1 MRASVKP
8 KPEMREN
15 EQIGAV
21 EARGMKIQR
30 LLDGVGVVK
39 IAGTADAEVV
49 SVAYDSRRIGPGA
62 IFFALRGEKTDGAK
76 FVGEALRRGAI
87 ALASEDPRPDGIPS
101 HVTWIELAPGS
112 GRRGLARASAN
123 FYRHPADGLQLIGVT
138 GTNGKTTTTFLV
150 DSILRQAGFR
160 PGLIGT
166 IEHRTPK
173 GSRAAANTTPESADL
188 QQMFAE
194 IRDSGGTHVVLE
206 ASSHALAM
214 ERLWGC
220 HFGVAI
226 FTNLTRD
233 HLDYHKSF
241 EDYFAAKKILF
252 EGTGAG
258 APGIGVIN
266 VDDPYAAQ
274 LTGLARRTLTYGL
287 KGAPEVTARKFAL
300 SFDGLEFVASTP
312 IGSIEVRSALVGRFN
327 VYNIL
332 AAIGAGIGLNVA
344 KSQIEDGIAKLQSV
358 PGRFQRIDEG
368 QPFLVVVDYAHT
380 DDALRNLITTA
391 RELGPSSRIITV
403 FGAGGERDRSKRP
416 LMGEAAG
423 SLSDLVV
430 LTSDNPRGEDP
441 LRIIND
447 VMVGLQKSNA
457 KYRIEPDREQAIA
470 AAVEEARPGDIV
482 LLAGKG
488 HETYQVLRDG
498 AIDFDDRE
506 KARAILQSKGY
517 SKTRSK

>member
-15 EQIGAV
+15 DQIGAV

-30 LLDGVGVVK
+30 LLDGVDVVR
-39 IAGTADAEVV
+39 IVGTADAEIV

-76 FVGEALRRGAI
+76 FVGEALQRGAI

-150 DSILRQAGFR
+150 ESILREAGLKS
-160 PGLIGT
+160 GLIGT

-233 HLDYHKSF
+233 HLDYHKTF

-300 SFDGLEFVASTP
+300 SFDGLEFVANTPSGERRGPLGTRWALQRLQHPGCDRGGDWIERRQEPDRGWNRKTP
-312 IGSIEVRSALVGRFN
+312 IGS
-327 VYNIL
+327 
-332 AAIGAGIGLNVA
+332 
-344 KSQIEDGIAKLQSV
+344 
-358 PGRFQRIDEG
+358 
-368 QPFLVVVDYAHT
+368 
-380 DDALRNLITTA
+380 
-391 RELGPSSRIITV
+391 GPVSTHR
-403 FGAGGERDRSKRP
+403 
-416 LMGEAAG
+416 
-423 SLSDLVV
+423 
-430 LTSDNPRGEDP
+430 
-441 LRIIND
+441 
-447 VMVGLQKSNA
+447 
-457 KYRIEPDREQAIA
+457 
-470 AAVEEARPGDIV
+470 
-482 LLAGKG
+482 
-488 HETYQVLRDG
+488 
-498 AIDFDDRE
+498 
-506 KARAILQSKGY
+506 
-517 SKTRSK
+517 

>member
-1 MRASVKP
+1 MRVSVKP
-8 KPEMREN
+8 KLNMKEN
-15 EQIGAV
+15 EQIGTV
-21 EARGMKIQR
+21 EARGMKIQK
-30 LLDGVGVVK
+30 LLDGVDVVK
-39 IAGTADAEVV
+39 IVGTADAEIV
-49 SVAYDSRRIGPGA
+49 SVAYDSRRVGPGA
-62 IFFALRGEKTDGAK
+62 IFFALRGEKTNGAK
-76 FVGEALRRGAI
+76 FVGETLQRGAI

-101 HVTWIELAPGS
+101 HITWIELVSGS

-150 DSILRQAGFR
+150 DSILREAGPR

-173 GSRAAANTTPESADL
+173 GTRAASNTTPESADL

-233 HLDYHKSF
+233 HLDYHQTF
-241 EDYFAAKKILF
+241 EEYFAAKRILF

-258 APGIGVIN
+258 APGLGVIN

-287 KGAPEVTARKFAL
+287 KGAPEVTARKFTL
-300 SFDGLEFVASTP
+300 SFDGLEFLANTP
-312 IGSIEVRSALVGRFN
+312 IGNIEVRSALVGRFN

-332 AAIGAGIGLNVA
+332 AAIGAGIGLNVP
-344 KSQIEDGIAKLQSV
+344 KGKIEDGIAQLQSV

-391 RELGPSSRIITV
+391 RDLGSSSRIITV
-403 FGAGGERDRSKRP
+403 FGAGGERDRTKRP

-447 VMVGLQKSNA
+447 VVVGLQKSNA
-457 KYRIEPDREQAIA
+457 KYRVEPDREQAIA
-470 AAVEEARPGDIV
+470 NALEEARPGDIV

-498 AIDFDDRE
+498 TVEFDDRE
-506 KARAILQSKGY
+506 KARGILRSKGY
-517 SKTRSK
+517 SKTRSE

>member
-1 MRASVKP
+1 MRVSVKS
-8 KPEMREN
+8 KSEMRKN
-15 EQIGAV
+15 ERIGTL
-21 EARGMKIQR
+21 EARGMKIQK
-30 LLDGVGVVK
+30 LLAGVDVAK
-39 IAGTADAEVV
+39 ITGASDAEIL
-49 SVAYDSRRIGPGA
+49 SVAYDSRRVAPGA
-62 IFFALRGEKTDGAK
+62 MFFALRGEKTDGAQL
-76 FVGEALRRGAI
+76 VADALQRGAI
-87 ALASEDPRPDGIPS
+87 ALASEDPRPDRIPS
-101 HVTWIELAPGS
+101 HITWIEMAPGS
-112 GRRGLARASAN
+112 GRRGLARAAAN
-123 FYRHPADGLQLIGVT
+123 FYRHPADGLQLVGVT

-150 DSILRQAGFR
+150 DSILREAGLKS
-160 PGLIGT
+160 GLLGT

-173 GSRAAANTTPESADL
+173 GSRAAVNTTPESVDV

-214 ERLWGC
+214 ERLWGS
-220 HFGVAI
+220 HFGVVI

-233 HLDYHKSF
+233 HLDYHKTF
-241 EDYFAAKKILF
+241 EEYFTAKRILF

-258 APGIGVIN
+258 APGVAVIN
-266 VDDPYAAQ
+266 VDDPYAAR

-287 KGAPEVTARKFAL
+287 KNPSDVTARKFTL
-300 SFDGLEFVASTP
+300 SFDGLEFVADTP
-312 IGSIEVRSALVGRFN
+312 IGDVQVRSPLVGRFN

-344 KSQIEDGIAKLQSV
+344 KNQIEAGIAKVQSV

-380 DDALRNLITTA
+380 DDALRNLIATA
-391 RELGPSSRIITV
+391 RELGPSARIITV

-447 VMVGLQKSNA
+447 VVVGLQKSNT

-470 AAVEEARPGDIV
+470 SAFEEARPGDIV

-488 HETYQVLRDG
+488 HETYQVLRD
-498 AIDFDDRE
+498 APVDFDDRE
-506 KARAILQSKGY
+506 KARAILRSKGY
-517 SKTRSK
+517 SKTRNR

>member
-1 MRASVKP
+1 MRK
-8 KPEMREN
+8 N
-15 EQIGAV
+15 ERIGTV
-21 EARGMKIQR
+21 QARGMKLQK
-30 LLDGVGVVK
+30 LLAGVDVVK
-39 IAGTADAEVV
+39 ITGASDAEIL
-49 SVAYDSRRIGPGA
+49 SVAYDSRRVVPEA
-62 IFFALRGEKTDGAK
+62 IFFALHGEKTDGTK
-76 FVGEALRRGAI
+76 FVNEALQRGAI
-87 ALASEDPRPDGIPS
+87 ALASEDPRPDRIPP
-101 HVTWIELAPGS
+101 HIAWIGLAPGS
-112 GRRGLARASAN
+112 GRRGLARAAAN
-123 FYRHPADGLQLIGVT
+123 FYRHPSDGLQLVGVT
-138 GTNGKTTTTFLV
+138 GTNGKTTITFLV
-150 DSILRQAGFR
+150 DSILREAGLKS
-160 PGLIGT
+160 GLMGT

-173 GSRAAANTTPESADL
+173 ASRAAVNTTPESLDI

-194 IRDSGGTHVVLE
+194 IRDSGGTHVVME

-214 ERLWGC
+214 ERLWGS
-220 HFGVAI
+220 HFGVVI

-233 HLDYHKSF
+233 HLDYHKTF
-241 EDYFAAKKILF
+241 EEYFAAKRILF

-258 APGIGVIN
+258 APGVGVIN
-266 VDDPYAAQ
+266 VDDPYGTQ

-287 KGAPEVTARKFAL
+287 KNSSDVTARKFAL
-300 SFDGLEFVASTP
+300 SFDGLEFLADTP
-312 IGSIEVRSALVGRFN
+312 IGDVEVRSPLVGRFN

-332 AAIGAGIGLNVA
+332 AAIGAGIGLNVP

-368 QPFLVVVDYAHT
+368 QPFSVVVDYAHT
-380 DDALRNLITTA
+380 DDALRNVITTA
-391 RELGPSSRIITV
+391 RELSPSARIITV

-441 LRIIND
+441 LWIIND

-470 AAVEEARPGDIV
+470 TAIEEARPGDIV

-498 AIDFDDRE
+498 PVYFDDRE
-506 KARAILQSKGY
+506 KARAILRSKRF
-517 SKTRSK
+517 SKTRG